1 MQLQE
6 PYYIKLVNALSIIRF
21 IRNFSLPGHII
32 NTSLTSLLSRA
43 FSDNFFV
50 TPQLISYP
58 STRTLISPPIIGV
71 RGQTNTISDTPFP
84 EAHDDPI
91 INSI

>member
-1 MQLQE
+1 MSCV
-6 PYYIKLVNALSIIRF
+6 I
-21 IRNFSLPGHII
+21 FSLREA
-32 NTSLTSLLSRA
+32 NSLASLLSRA

-58 STRTLISPPIIGV
+58 STRTPISPPIMGV
-71 RGQTNTISDTPFP
+71 RGQTNTLSDTPSN

-91 INSI
+91 INSIKCRPGSL